1 MHDLGAYRTV
11 FEQMGYEEEDGTTLL
26 MRLQL
31 IKQIKEVIETNKWS
45 QREAARRLRVVQP
58 RIAEIVGL
66 RVDKFSVELLTKYLQ
81 RLGKKVSLVIK

>member
-31 IKQIKEVIETNKWS
+31 IKQIKEVIETKKWS
-45 QREAARRLRVVQP
+45 QREAARRLRVAQP